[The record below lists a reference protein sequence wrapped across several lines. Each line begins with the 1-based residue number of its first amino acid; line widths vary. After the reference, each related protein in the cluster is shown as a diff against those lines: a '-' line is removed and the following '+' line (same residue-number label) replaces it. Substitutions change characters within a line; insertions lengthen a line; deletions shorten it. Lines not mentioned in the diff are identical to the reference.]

1 MKIAIENKA
10 ALVKIGDH
18 LKSKYSQYQTD
29 RKPLEEQWIK
39 NLRQY
44 RGKYDP
50 EVLANIPEG
59 RSRVYPKETHT
70 KVIGFVA
77 KLMEMMFPASDKNWS
92 VDATPVPSISQD
104 DLQSIMDKLTQQ
116 SQVEMQAAQQE
127 PAQPGTAPA
136 SPTEVTSDMIE
147 REVISFAKDR
157 ARKMEREIEDQL
169 ADLGGDQVTY
179 EQLCK
184 KVLRSGGIYGYGIA
198 KGPMTQYKT
207 ERKWEKDPT
216 SGQFKAVTKD
226 IPRPMYE
233 HVKVWD
239 LFPDLTA
246 RGWRKQD
253 GVFERLVMNR
263 HEVVKIKS
271 NKDFYEDVVAAFLQ
285 DNRTGNYTPNNA
297 DTQLNALNKA
307 EGVSTSSKNKF
318 EVVRWLGY
326 LDGQDMLD
334 AGVEGVKEAD
344 AASDIFAEV
353 WMLGDKVIR
362 IDIAP
367 FGENPADNYHCFIF
381 DEDEDSGLTGTGL
394 PEVLRDSQMR
404 LCSID
409 RATQDNMAACAG
421 PVYEIN
427 RELLSPGQK
436 INAIRAFQVIYR
448 DGTGTESGSRAI
460 NAITTDSHISEL
472 ISLRKEVL
480 DTFDRESSLPAWLFG
495 STEGLGEAFRTSNNM
510 SMMTGGANMVQK
522 DVVRAFD
529 LFTASVIGSVVAWN
543 MEFNEN
549 VEIKGDFNVGARG
562 NKSLVAKEVRGA
574 ALDQFM
580 TTLTEDERAI
590 FKTRDTLIER
600 LRSRDLPTEL
610 LEDDV
615 TARKIL
621 DQRAQ
626 AAQAQQQLADRHLT
640 AQAGKLEAG
649 ATKDIET
656 VKLAASQ
663 NQAKI
668 AEILSRVEQNLANV
682 EDQSSRTELE
692 HIKTL
697 LEGLSRTQELE
708 NGRQGQGKG
717 ADSSASGK
725 GEAQ

>member
-1 MKIAIENKA
+1 MKIATENKE
-10 ALVKIGDH
+10 ALIKIGGH
-18 LKSKYSQYQTD
+18 LKSKYSQYATD

-50 EVLANIPEG
+50 EILANIPEG

-77 KLMEMMFPASDKNWS
+77 KLMEMMFPASDKNWA
-92 VDATPVPSISQD
+92 VDATPVPSIAQE
-104 DLQSIMDKLTQQ
+104 DLQSIMNKLNQQ
-116 SQVEMQAAQQE
+116 SQAEVQAAQQE
-127 PAQPGTAPA
+127 QGQPGTAPA
-136 SPTEVTSDMIE
+136 SPAEVTSDMIE
-147 REVISFAKDR
+147 REVISFAKER
-157 ARKMEREIEDQL
+157 ARRMEREVEDQL

-207 ERKWEKDPT
+207 ERVWVKDPAT
-216 SGQFKAVTKD
+216 KQYKAVTKD

-253 GVFERLVMNR
+253 GIFERMVMNR
-263 HEVVKIKS
+263 HEVVKIKA
-271 NKDFYEDVVAAFLQ
+271 NEDFYSDVVGDFLL
-285 DNRTGNYTPNNA
+285 DNKTGNYVPNNA
-297 DTQLNALNKA
+297 DTELNTLNKA
-307 EGVSTSSKNKF
+307 EGVNTTSKNKF

-344 AASDIFAEV
+344 RTSDIFAEV

-362 IDIAP
+362 IDVAP

-427 RELLSPGQK
+427 RELLSPGHK
-436 INAIRAFQVIYR
+436 ILAIRAFDVIYR
-448 DGTGTESGSRAI
+448 DGTGTESNSRAVQ
-460 NAITTDSHISEL
+460 AIDTPSHITEL
-472 ISLRKEVL
+472 VNLRKEVL
-480 DTFDRESSLPAWLFG
+480 DTFDRESSLPAFLFG
-495 STEGLGEAFRTSNNM
+495 GTEGLGEAFRTSSNM

-549 VEIKGDFNVGARG
+549 SEIKGDFNVGARG

-580 TTLTEDERAI
+580 STLTDDERAV

-600 LRSRDLPTEL
+600 LRSRDLPVEL
-610 LEDDV
+610 LEDD
-615 TARKIL
+615 TTSRKIL

-649 ATKDIET
+649 ATKDIES
-656 VKLAASQ
+656 VKLAVSQ

-668 AEILSRVEQNLANV
+668 AEILSRVEQNLASV
-682 EDQSSRTELE
+682 EDQASRTELE

-697 LEGLSRTQELE
+697 LEGLSKTQELE

-717 ADSSASGK
+717 ADTAASGQ
-725 GEAQ
+725 GAN